1 MIDFKESVFKI
12 INEIKTDSMLM
23 YCFSGI
29 FLIKTQSLLCPKI
42 FMGCITINPT
52 HLVIF

>member
-23 YCFSGI
+23 HCFSGKLK
-29 FLIKTQSLLCPKI
+29 FYYKI
-42 FMGCITINPT
+42 LHFDWAEQTT
-52 HLVIF
+52 E